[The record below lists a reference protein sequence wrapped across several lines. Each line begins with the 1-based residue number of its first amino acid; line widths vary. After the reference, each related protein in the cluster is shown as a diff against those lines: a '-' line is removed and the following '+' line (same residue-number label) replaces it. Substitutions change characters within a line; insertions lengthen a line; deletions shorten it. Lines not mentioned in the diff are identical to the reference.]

1 MIRSYSEIVERVER
15 KEAVVMTAEEVSRLV
30 QAGEATRLTE
40 VDVVTTATRAVMSGT
55 YAVLSFPVAGPGSF
69 FRARR
74 AWINGIEV
82 QVGPCP
88 NENLGIL
95 DLMVLGTAHS
105 RSRPNYGGGHLF
117 RDLVEG
123 KKALVEVE
131 TDCGRYIRTE
141 VGLEEM
147 PFARLFGSR
156 HAFKNYSAFV
166 NAGSEPVATIFHRLA
181 FAPQCS
187 EATFSGCGLISPLK
201 NDPLLESIGIGSRI
215 LLNGAEGYVIGTGT
229 RSSREKPNLSGF
241 ADMHKMN
248 PELMGGFV
256 TSAGP
261 ECICSWA
268 MAIPVVSQKILAEI
282 ARPDED
288 IPLPVS
294 DVSSRA
300 AIGVADYGDVW
311 TDVDL
316 TVEFEPDRCISCSS
330 CRTEESCP
338 MQAISHESGRVEK
351 DETLCFHCGL
361 CVSLCPGGAFR
372 ARLGAVELLAASGD
386 YKRIPVTLRQSDRL
400 RAVKLAED
408 LKKRILDGSFKI
420 EEPIGRIS

>member
-15 KEAVVMTAEEVSRLV
+15 KEAVVMTAEEVSQLV
-30 QAGEATRLTE
+30 QAGKASRLSE

-55 YAVLSFPVAGPGSF
+55 YAVLSFPVASPGSF

-74 AWINGIEV
+74 GWINGIEV

-181 FAPQCS
+181 FAPQCA
-187 EATFSGCGLISPLK
+187 EATFSGCGLINPLK

-288 IPLPVS
+288 ITLPVS

-311 TDVDL
+311 TEVDL
-316 TVEFEPDRCISCSS
+316 GVMFEPESCISCSS
-330 CRTEESCP
+330 CRAEEACP
-338 MQAISHESGRVEK
+338 MQAISHESGRVER
-351 DETLCFHCGL
+351 DEPLCFHCGL

>member
-1 MIRSYSEIVERVER
+1 MVGSYREIREKLER
-15 KEAVVMTAEEVSRLV
+15 KEAVVMTAEEVSRMV
-30 QAGEATRLTE
+30 RAGDVSRLSD

-55 YAVLSFPVAGPGSF
+55 YAVLSFPLASPGSF

-74 AWINGIEV
+74 AWINGIEA

-95 DLMVLGTAHS
+95 DLMVFGTAHS
-105 RSRPNYGGGHLF
+105 RSRLNYGGGHLF

-123 KKALVEVE
+123 KKAQVEVE
-131 TDCGRYIRTE
+131 TDCGRYIQAE

-166 NAGSEPVATIFHRLA
+166 NAGSEPVATIFHRLP
-181 FAPQCS
+181 FAPQCT
-187 EATFSGCGLISPLK
+187 EATFSGCGLLNPLK
-201 NDPLLESIGIGSRI
+201 NDPLLESIGIGSRM
-215 LLNGAEGYVIGTGT
+215 LLNGAEGYVIGSGT
-229 RSSREKPNLSGF
+229 RSSRERPNLSGF
-241 ADMHKMN
+241 ADMHLMN

-268 MAIPVVSQKILAEI
+268 MAIPVISQKILAEI

-294 DVSSRA
+294 DVCSRS

-316 TVEFEPDRCISCSS
+316 VVEFEPECCISCSS
-330 CRTEESCP
+330 CRAEESCP
-338 MQAISHESGRVEK
+338 MQALSHKSGRVGR
-351 DETLCFHCGL
+351 DERLCFYCGL
-361 CVSLCPGGAFR
+361 CVSLCPGGVFR
-372 ARLGAVELLAASGD
+372 SRLGAAELNTESGNS
-386 YKRIPVTLRQSDRL
+386 KRIPVTLRQSDRL
-400 RAVKLAED
+400 RAIRQAGD
-408 LKKRILDGSFKI
+408 LKKKILNGSFKI